1 MGKKKSSDPSDNS
14 GSTTKDHLDNG
25 PPLNLEEIQRRLA
38 RSRTTASPPE
48 SVYKDYAHTVG
59 AAPNE
64 ATIVIE
70 ASGKLLEEYT
80 GKGYKKAYN
89 QAFTGY
95 PKDVGFNNGLSAPQP
110 DFVEGVEGV
119 EGEEYRPF
127 PIDKHVP
134 GAVLYRDNPHSITLP
149 HIAGEW
155 KGPDGSMREAE
166 LQSRFDG
173 AALINA
179 RTQALS
185 YMGKSDPPSHA
196 EVTTFTTDGKNISF
210 FAHYAI
216 EAEDSTLEYHQ
227 YPIKSTSLVN
237 SHGGHKEGRKELRNA
252 QGYAREQSYAL
263 KNQLQE
269 HYKQQRGGL
278 HPVATGVP
286 TLPVP
291 GEPLGAYEVV
301 EHQPAHEPTPS
312 KHRSGKAHSHHSHH
326 SHHSR
331 HSHHSHHTTPHSTK
345 AASSTHGII
354 ALIFRKQARQQVPGL
369 LEEGR
374 RERTPLPA
382 ALTEKQRVFASNGA
396 TTHWPHTNIKLRDLQ
411 ARLPDGSPDPRH
423 RSQPLAPAEQTDR
436 LLKLAGVKAY

>member
-1 MGKKKSSDPSDNS
+1 M
-14 GSTTKDHLDNG
+14 
-25 PPLNLEEIQRRLA
+25 NLEEIQRRLA

-345 AASSTHGII
+345 AASSTHGSVASGGQNHKASSSQTSSQ
-354 ALIFRKQARQQVPGL
+354 ALSHSSSGSRHVSKYRDYWKKDAGSGRLYQPPSQRSSACLRPTAPQHTGRTPTSSCVTCRRGCRT
-369 LEEGR
+369 GR
-374 RERTPLPA
+374 RTRGIGASRWRRPSRRT
-382 ALTEKQRVFASNGA
+382 
-396 TTHWPHTNIKLRDLQ
+396 DC
-411 ARLPDGSPDPRH
+411 
-423 RSQPLAPAEQTDR
+423 
-436 LLKLAGVKAY
+436 